1 MNEQGH
7 PIVLTF
13 PRTLKQLLSEY
24 LHLDPFNNIL
34 HEANQSV
41 NAMGR
46 ITGHV
51 IWELNYDFL
60 PNFNYNNST
69 ERFVKSEMLF
79 SEETKLKREK
89 APKTEYIL
97 AYGSKEV

>member
-1 MNEQGH
+1 MIEVNRMTH
-7 PIVLTF
+7 
-13 PRTLKQLLSEY
+13 KLLSEY
-24 LHLDPFNNIL
+24 LHLDPFDNIL

-41 NAMGR
+41 SGMGR

-79 SEETKLKREK
+79 SEENKLKREK

-97 AYGSKEV
+97 SYGSKEVSYQ